1 MIIHSILDNDLYK
14 FTMMQAVLHQFPG
27 VEVEYRFKCRT
38 EGVNF
43 APYVDKISNEID
55 YLCHGLRFFDDD
67 LGYLSSLRFIKS
79 DFVQFLKLFRFER
92 NYVNIEINDKG
103 ELDIH
108 IKGPWLHTIL
118 FEVPILA
125 IVSEVYSEDQ
135 NGSYT
140 HARELLAE
148 KIDRVK
154 TATNWWEFEPFNIAD
169 FGTRRRN
176 CFAWHHEVVATLK
189 DSLQTHQSSFFVGT
203 SNVLLANEMDL
214 TPIGTMAHEWI
225 QAHQALYR
233 VADSQFMAFE
243 NWAKEYR
250 GDLGIALSDTVGLNA
265 FLCDFDMYFAKLF
278 DGTRQDSGNPHEY
291 ACRMIDHYKEM
302 GIDPKTKTIVF
313 SDGQTIASALELWKD
328 FSDKIKISFG
338 IGTHLTNDF
347 GYKALQIVLK
357 MIKCN
362 GQPVAKLSDS
372 PGKYMCE
379 DEDYTAYLRSVF
391 NRREAECKQVH
402 E

>member
-1 MIIHSILDNDLYK
+1 MIIQSMLDTDLYK
-14 FTMMQAVLHQFPG
+14 FTMMQAVLHQFPSI
-27 VEVEYRFKCRT
+27 EVEYRFKCRT

-55 YLCHGLRFFDDD
+55 YLCKELRFSEDE
-67 LGYLSSLRFIKS
+67 LGYLRGLRFIKS
-79 DFVQFLKLFRFER
+79 DFVQFLKLFKFER
-92 NYVNIEINDKG
+92 NYVNIEIDDKG

-125 IVSEVYSEDQ
+125 IVSEVYSENQ

-140 HARELLAE
+140 HARELLAD

-154 TATNWWEFEPFNIAD
+154 LATNWWEFEPFNVAD

-176 CFAWHHEVVATLK
+176 CLAWQREVVATLK
-189 DSLQTHQSSFFVGT
+189 DGLPSFFVGT
-203 SNVLLANEMDL
+203 SNVLLAKEQNL

-291 ACRMIDHYKEM
+291 AYRMIDHYKEM
-302 GIDPKTKTIVF
+302 NIDPKTKTIVF
-313 SDGQTIASALELWKD
+313 SDGQTIATAIELWKD
-328 FSDKIKISFG
+328 FSDKIGVSFG

-362 GQPVAKLSDS
+362 EQPVAKLSNS

-379 DEDYTAYLRSVF
+379 DADYSEYLRTAF
-391 NRREAECKQVH
+391 NRREAEWMQKRA
-402 E
+402 

>member
-1 MIIHSILDNDLYK
+1 MLDNDLYK

-43 APYVDKISNEID
+43 APYVDKIKEEIMD
-55 YLCHGLRFFDDD
+55 MGEFLDPSEDELD
-67 LGYLSSLRFIKS
+67 YLSSLRFLKK
-79 DFVQFLKLFRFER
+79 DFIQFIRMYRYDPER
-92 NYVNIEINDKG
+92 YVKVGINSEG

-125 IVSEVYSEDQ
+125 IVSEIYSRSQRHDYIIATE
-135 NGSYT
+135 
-140 HARELLAE
+140 RLEE
-148 KIDRVK
+148 KTKRVS
-154 TATNWWEFEPFNIAD
+154 EFTGWSKFPFRFAD
-169 FGTRRRN
+169 FGTRRRHSTH
-176 CFAWHHEVVATLK
+176 WQGEVVRHFKNAVPK
-189 DSLQTHQSSFFVGT
+189 NFVGT
-203 SNVLLANEMDL
+203 SNVLIAKVLGL

-233 VADSQFMAFE
+233 VAESQFMAFE

-250 GDLGIALSDTVGLNA
+250 GDLGIALSDTVGLGA

-278 DGTRQDSGNPHEY
+278 DGTRQDSGNPYVY
-291 ACRMIDHYKEM
+291 AEKLIKHYQDM
-302 GIDPKTKTIVF
+302 NIDPKTKTIVF
-313 SDGQTIASALELWKD
+313 SDGETIESA
-328 FSDKIKISFG
+328 IKIWKQYAHRIGVSFG

-347 GYKALQIVLK
+347 NYKALQIVLK

-391 NRREAECKQVH
+391 DRREAECKPDYV
-402 E
+402 